1 MKHLIKTTTIALIA
15 VGAFALSTPALASPA
30 ADIVTTTIDKRDLT
44 TEYGVE
50 RVYNALSRKA
60 ETSCER
66 AGLVPMS
73 IKRAEEACTRQ
84 LLEDFIFDADNGNLT
99 RYHVNKT
106 S

>member
-1 MKHLIKTTTIALIA
+1 MRHLIKTTTIALIA
-15 VGAFALSTPALASPA
+15 GGAFALTTPALANPA
-30 ADIVTTTIDKRDLT
+30 ADIVTTTIDKRDLA

-73 IKRAEEACTRQ
+73 IKRAEQACTRQ
-84 LLEDFIFDADNGNLT
+84 LLEDFVSDVDNTSLT

>member
-50 RVYNALSRKA
+50 RVYNTLSRKA

-73 IKRAEEACTRQ
+73 IKRAEQACTRQ
-84 LLEDFIFDADNGNLT
+84 LLEDFVFDVDNGNLT

>member
-1 MKHLIKTTTIALIA
+1 MRHLIKTTTIALMA
-15 VGAFALSTPALASPA
+15 GGAFALTTPALASPA
-30 ADIVTTTIDKRDLT
+30 ADIVTTTIDKRDLA

-50 RVYNALSRKA
+50 RVYKALTYKA
-60 ETSCER
+60 ETSCVTP
-66 AGLVPMS
+66 GKVPLS
-73 IKRAEEACTRQ
+73 VKKFEEDCTRQ

>member
-1 MKHLIKTTTIALIA
+1 MRHLIKTTTIALIA
-15 VGAFALSTPALASPA
+15 GGAFALTTPALASPA

-73 IKRAEEACTRQ
+73 IKRAEQACTRQ
-84 LLEDFIFDADNGNLT
+84 LLEDFVFDVDNGNLT

>member
-1 MKHLIKTTTIALIA
+1 MRHLTKTTTIALIA
-15 VGAFALSTPALASPA
+15 CGAFALTTPALASSA
-30 ADIVTTTIDKRDLT
+30 YIVTTTIDKRDLA
-44 TEYGVE
+44 TEYGIE

-60 ETSCER
+60 ERSCER

-84 LLEDFIFDADNGNLT
+84 LLEDFVFGVDNGDLT
-99 RYHVNKT
+99 RYHANKT